1 MPLPRAA
8 RYSPAEPQQDPAT
21 MSKHP
26 HSSENGVA
34 PGDTPE
40 DPNRELYGIGEL
52 AEELGISPRAVRF
65 YETKGL
71 LKPRRVGANRV
82 YDKRDRARLKLIL
95 RGKRLGFSLQEISEY
110 LDLYD
115 EDPEQ
120 ILQVRH
126 LLNKV
131 EQAIEDL
138 ERKRADIDSTLEE
151 LASIREEC
159 LGRLKSEE

>member
-1 MPLPRAA
+1 
-8 RYSPAEPQQDPAT
+8 
-21 MSKHP
+21 
-26 HSSENGVA
+26 
-34 PGDTPE
+34 
-40 DPNRELYGIGEL
+40 
-52 AEELGISPRAVRF
+52 VRF
-65 YETKGL
+65 YEAKGL

-82 YDKRDRARLKLIL
+82 YDRRDRARLKLIL
-95 RGKRLGFSLQEISEY
+95 RGKRLGFSLQEIAEY

-120 ILQVRH
+120 IRQVRH

-138 ERKRADIDSTLEE
+138 ERKRDDIDSTLEE

-159 LGRLKSEE
+159 VGRLQSDE

>member
-1 MPLPRAA
+1 MA
-8 RYSPAEPQQDPAT
+8 
-21 MSKHP
+21 KHP
-26 HSSENGVA
+26 YSAETEAGSGCASDE
-34 PGDTPE
+34 T
-40 DPNRELYGIGEL
+40 NRELYGIGEL
-52 AEELGISPRAVRF
+52 AEELGISQRAVRF
-65 YETKGL
+65 YEAKGL

-82 YDKRDRARLKLIL
+82 YDRRDRARLKLIL
-95 RGKRLGFSLQEISEY
+95 RGKRLGFSLQEIAEY

-126 LLNKV
+126 LFNKV

-138 ERKRADIDSTLEE
+138 KRKRDDIDSTLAE

-159 LGRLKSEE
+159 VHRLDSDE

>member
-1 MPLPRAA
+1 MAKHTQSSRPGNPP
-8 RYSPAEPQQDPAT
+8 SGGSGGETGQD
-21 MSKHP
+21 
-26 HSSENGVA
+26 
-34 PGDTPE
+34 
-40 DPNRELYGIGEL
+40 LYGIGEL
-52 AEELGISPRAVRF
+52 AEELGISQRAVRF

-71 LKPRRVGANRV
+71 LKPRRVGINRV
-82 YDKRDRARLKLIL
+82 YDRRDRARLKLIL
-95 RGKRLGFSLQEISEY
+95 RGKRLGFSLQEIAEY

-138 ERKRADIDSTLEE
+138 QRKRADIDSTLEE

-159 LGRLKSEE
+159 LGRLKSDE

>member
-1 MPLPRAA
+1 MAKQSQTSATGADAA
-8 RYSPAEPQQDPAT
+8 SNESTRD
-21 MSKHP
+21 
-26 HSSENGVA
+26 
-34 PGDTPE
+34 
-40 DPNRELYGIGEL
+40 LYGIGEL
-52 AEELGISPRAVRF
+52 AEELGISQRAVRF

-71 LKPRRVGANRV
+71 LKPQRVGANRV
-82 YDKRDRARLKLIL
+82 YDRRDRARLKLIL
-95 RGKRLGFSLQEISEY
+95 RGKRLGFSLQEIAEY

-120 ILQVRH
+120 RLQARH

-138 ERKRADIDSTLEE
+138 QRKRDDIESTLEE
-151 LASIREEC
+151 LASIRKEC

>member
-1 MPLPRAA
+1 MAKRPPRSDKGEA
-8 RYSPAEPQQDPAT
+8 
-21 MSKHP
+21 
-26 HSSENGVA
+26 A
-34 PGDTPE
+34 PGRASCEPKQ
-40 DPNRELYGIGEL
+40 ELYGIGEL
-52 AEELGISPRAVRF
+52 ADELGISQRAVRF

-71 LKPRRVGANRV
+71 LKPRRVGLNRV
-82 YDKRDRARLKLIL
+82 YDRRDRARLKLIL

-120 ILQVRH
+120 VRQVRH

-138 ERKRADIDSTLEE
+138 KRKRADLDSTLEE
-151 LASIREEC
+151 LTSIRDEC
-159 LGRLKSEE
+159 LCRLKSEE

>member
-1 MPLPRAA
+1 MAKETRLSEAA
-8 RYSPAEPQQDPAT
+8 SASISKEPEQD
-21 MSKHP
+21 
-26 HSSENGVA
+26 
-34 PGDTPE
+34 
-40 DPNRELYGIGEL
+40 LYGIGEL
-52 AEELGISPRAVRF
+52 ADELGISQRAVRF

-71 LKPRRVGANRV
+71 LKPRRVGVNRV
-82 YDKRDRARLKLIL
+82 YDRRDRARLKLIL
-95 RGKRLGFSLQEISEY
+95 RGKRLGFSLQEISDY

-126 LLNKV
+126 LLNKI

-138 ERKRADIDSTLEE
+138 ERKRADIDATLEE

-159 LGRLKSEE
+159 IDRLKAEG

>member
-1 MPLPRAA
+1 MAKNPPSEMHDQTGGA
-8 RYSPAEPQQDPAT
+8 SGDQQ
-21 MSKHP
+21 
-26 HSSENGVA
+26 
-34 PGDTPE
+34 
-40 DPNRELYGIGEL
+40 ELYGIGEL
-52 AEELGISPRAVRF
+52 AEELGISQRAVRF

-71 LKPRRVGANRV
+71 LKPRRVGVNRV
-82 YDKRDRARLKLIL
+82 YDRRDRARLKLIL

-120 ILQVRH
+120 KLQTRH

-138 ERKRADIDSTLEE
+138 QRKRADIDSTLDE
-151 LASIREEC
+151 LAVIRAQC
-159 LGRLKSEE
+159 LNQLESEK

>member
-1 MPLPRAA
+1 MA
-8 RYSPAEPQQDPAT
+8 
-21 MSKHP
+21 KHP
-26 HSSENGVA
+26 QSSE
-34 PGDTPE
+34 PGADMGAASDTSPQ
-40 DPNRELYGIGEL
+40 DLYGIGEL
-52 AEELGISPRAVRF
+52 AEELGISQRAVRF

-71 LKPRRVGANRV
+71 LKPRRVGVNRV
-82 YDKRDRARLKLIL
+82 YDRRDRARLKLIL

-120 ILQVRH
+120 MLQVRH

-131 EQAIEDL
+131 DQAIEDL
-138 ERKRADIDSTLEE
+138 QRKRADIDSTLEE

-159 LGRLKSEE
+159 LGRLKAEE

>member
-1 MPLPRAA
+1 MSA
-8 RYSPAEPQQDPAT
+8 SDEPDQ
-21 MSKHP
+21 
-26 HSSENGVA
+26 
-34 PGDTPE
+34 
-40 DPNRELYGIGEL
+40 ELYGIGEL
-52 AEELGISPRAVRF
+52 ADELGISQRAVRF

-71 LKPRRVGANRV
+71 LKPRRVGVNRV
-82 YDKRDRARLKLIL
+82 YDRRDRARLKLIL
-95 RGKRLGFSLQEISEY
+95 RGKRLGFSLQEIAEY

-138 ERKRADIDSTLEE
+138 QRKRDDIDSTLEE
-151 LASIREEC
+151 LASIRKEC
-159 LGRLKSEE
+159 IGRLKAEE

>member
-1 MPLPRAA
+1 MA
-8 RYSPAEPQQDPAT
+8 
-21 MSKHP
+21 KHP
-26 HSSENGVA
+26 YSAETEPGAGGASDETNG
-34 PGDTPE
+34 D
-40 DPNRELYGIGEL
+40 LYGIGEL
-52 AEELGISPRAVRF
+52 AEELGISQRAVRF
-65 YETKGL
+65 YEAKGL

-82 YDKRDRARLKLIL
+82 YDRRDRARLLLIL
-95 RGKRLGFSLQEISEY
+95 RGKRLGFSLQEIAEY

-120 ILQVRH
+120 IRQVRH

-138 ERKRADIDSTLEE
+138 ERKRDDIDSTLEE

-159 LGRLKSEE
+159 VGRLQSDE